1 MKYPGNLQILVANNV
16 NKSTSFSQRPPKRII
31 FPTVLFYLPHQNLNP
46 LVLLPISF
54 MHIFIPISSCV
65 CWFLSL
71 QDARHPKLSSAA
83 VFVKKLHDLAGKFDV
98 C

>member
-1 MKYPGNLQILVANNV
+1 MKYPGNLQILVANDV
-16 NKSTSFSQRPPKRII
+16 NKSTSFSQHPPKRII
-31 FPTVLFYLPHQNLNP
+31 FLPHQNLNP
-46 LVLLPISF
+46 LVLLPIPF
-54 MHIFIPISSCV
+54 MHMFTPISSCV
-65 CWFLSL
+65 FWFLSL